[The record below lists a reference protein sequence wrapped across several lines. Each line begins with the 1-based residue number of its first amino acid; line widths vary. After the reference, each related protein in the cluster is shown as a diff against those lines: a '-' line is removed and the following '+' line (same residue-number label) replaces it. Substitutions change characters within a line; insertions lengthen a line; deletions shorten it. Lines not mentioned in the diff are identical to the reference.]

1 MLLLLARV
9 ELSLPSLGTLD
20 RRFGDIDHHFG
31 FAKASQQLFFA
42 RQAELPGL
50 HQTVFEP
57 MDNAANGSFTDS
69 STAGDVKVSAVLVP
83 ILQCHQH
90 PILKSK
96 LWLSPRL
103 WSCSPKWSERVEDL
117 LKCLGL
123 YSEVML
129 AVLRGKSWRYRVI
142 HHQDPVYVLIFLFFA
157 PFSDSLKSNLQEV

>member
-1 MLLLLARV
+1 MSSFRDALQPSPFAQKGADDCSCGLLNHDLAFECVLLLLARV

-69 STAGDVKVSAVLVP
+69 PTAGDVKVSAVLVP
-83 ILQCHQH
+83 PMPPTPDPQEQA
-90 PILKSK
+90 
-96 LWLSPRL
+96 
-103 WSCSPKWSERVEDL
+103 
-117 LKCLGL
+117 
-123 YSEVML
+123 L
-129 AVLRGKSWRYRVI
+129 A
-142 HHQDPVYVLIFLFFA
+142 
-157 PFSDSLKSNLQEV
+157 